1 MTMKPG
7 RVPAT
12 GPASL
17 RSRPRPGLHAL
28 LLAVAALGASAPA
41 GAALFGDDEAR
52 TAIID
57 LRGRFDIQN
66 RESAARL
73 GELAT
78 RIDALGQ
85 RLDRLEQVS
94 RGQLELQN
102 QLEQLKQEIARL
114 RGQLE
119 VQANELAQTQRR
131 QREIYSD
138 LDGRIKPFEPVSV
151 QIDGKTATVEVDE
164 RKAYESALAAFRGG
178 DFAAAAAGFGA
189 LRARWPGSSYGA
201 NAQYWIG
208 SAQFALKDYKAALAT
223 HQLFIARHADHPRAA
238 DALLSVAL
246 CQIETGDKRGARRSL
261 EVLVEKYPDSPAAP
275 QARERMATLK

>member
-1 MTMKPG
+1 MTMTSG
-7 RVPAT
+7 RVPTT
-12 GPASL
+12 GHTSS
-17 RSRPRPGLHAL
+17 RSRPLPRLQAL

-57 LRGRFDIQN
+57 LRGRFEIQN

-131 QREIYSD
+131 QREIYAD
-138 LDGRIKPFEPVSV
+138 LDGRIKPFEPISV

-208 SAQFALKDYKAALAT
+208 SAQFALKDYKAAIAT
-223 HQLFIARHADHPRAA
+223 HQSLLARFPDYHRAA
-238 DALLSVAL
+238 DALLNIGYAQAES
-246 CQIETGDKRGARRSL
+246 GDKKGARRTL
-261 EVLVEKYPDSPAAP
+261 ETVGEKYPGTQAA
-275 QARERMATLK
+275 QFARERLASLR

>member
-1 MTMKPG
+1 MTVKQG
-7 RVPAT
+7 RTPAARRT
-12 GPASL
+12 QPLAHL
-17 RSRPRPGLHAL
+17 LSRLPLAL
-28 LLAVAALGASAPA
+28 LTAAALGASAPA

-52 TAIID
+52 TAIIE
-57 LRGRFDIQN
+57 LRGRFEIQN
-66 RESAARL
+66 RENAARL
-73 GELAT
+73 GELAS
-78 RIDALGQ
+78 RIDALNQ

-102 QLEQLKQEIARL
+102 QLEQFKQEIARL

-131 QREIYSD
+131 QREIYAD
-138 LDGRIKPFEPVSV
+138 LDGRIKPFEPITV
-151 QIDGKTATVEVDE
+151 QVDGKTATVEVDE
-164 RKAYESALAAFRGG
+164 RKVYESALAAFRGG
-178 DFAAAAAGFGA
+178 DFSGAAAGFST
-189 LRARWPGSSYGA
+189 LRSRWPGSAYGA
-201 NAQYWIG
+201 NALYWIG

-223 HQLFIARHADHPRAA
+223 HQQFVARHADHPRAP

-275 QARERMATLK
+275 QARERMATLR